1 MPPGLAAIGGS
12 EDITVSVCHVTL
24 QGNIIKKLN
33 EVMVRTS
40 STYVTILC
48 GYRHFGN
55 RNIIV

>member
-12 EDITVSVCHVTL
+12 EDITVSVCQVTL
-24 QGNIIKKLN
+24 KDDIIKKLN

-40 STYVTILC
+40 STYITILC